1 MNEKKNNR
9 KEADEFNPRDAQ
21 KDGSDQEL
29 QDQLEL
35 ANEEESK
42 KNVQI

>member
-9 KEADEFNPRDAQ
+9 SAADEFNPRDVQ

-29 QDQLEL
+29 QDHLDSVS
-35 ANEEESK
+35 EEESK